1 MRNTAISFQICTTNN
16 KRKVRG
22 LIDDLE
28 KEFKVT
34 YETGLELITIRYFD
48 QSTIDR
54 VMVNKELI
62 LEQTYKQN
70 IQLIVRDKG

>member
-1 MRNTAISFQICTTNN
+1 MS
-16 KRKVRG
+16 
-22 LIDDLE
+22 
-28 KEFKVT
+28 

-62 LEQTYKQN
+62 LEQTYRQN